1 MKENSYAYVILGALI
16 LIGSIIVGLVV
27 PEEKEEYNIV
37 TTIGSSKYEAIVY
50 SNNTIKVYYQKCM
63 SNNCYVENE
72 KYTYSKE
79 EMNNFRT
86 LIKQYNFETY
96 DEERT
101 YTTLIYDVKT
111 NKVIYEIDDKL
122 NDLINKLLLNK

>member
-72 KYTYSKE
+72 KYTYSKD

>member
-27 PEEKEEYNIV
+27 PEEKKEYNIV

-79 EMNNFRT
+79 EMNEFRT

-122 NDLINKLLLNK
+122 NEIINKLLLNK